1 MALDF
6 FSTITKTTSEQ
17 LLAEGVSIAYC
28 AYADEF
34 AEPQANTVCFY
45 VVNVGRNGFVMLS
58 GDNRLKPILGYSYES
73 SFSTENMPENLR
85 DWLDVKRREIS
96 SALMSETLFASSE
109 IIYQWN
115 HLSEIG
121 ATMSVVVQPLL
132 QTEWDQNSYYN
143 QHCPVDAN

>member
-1 MALDF
+1 MNVNNKMKRASTWLTTICIMVLCHANLFAASVDSTKAKQLALDF

-73 SFSTENMPENLR
+73 SFSTENMPEPR
-85 DWLDVKRREIS
+85 QRRPHS
-96 SALMSETLFASSE
+96 P
-109 IIYQWN
+109 YQ
-115 HLSEIG
+115 HLSSG
-121 ATMSVVVQPLL
+121 GRWPATGPL
-132 QTEWDQNSYYN
+132 D
-143 QHCPVDAN
+143 